1 MSRIGDYIMNT
12 KIETEIK
19 VVACE
24 ALAKEIELSLAK
36 EEELNPEEA
45 AKRIEANTMVKP
57 DELPPRSD

>member
-1 MSRIGDYIMNT
+1 MNT